1 MIQFPKPEV
10 EQYFQVSVIRQFAVN
25 ADESRI
31 VFSSNMNGTFNLWA
45 MDFHAEHPFPYPLT
59 YEGQTS
65 SFIKMDGEG
74 RFILTSLDRDGDENY
89 HIYALP
95 WNGGQALKLIEGAA
109 DDKYFY
115 VQMSEDGK
123 RLYYVTSKDNPQ
135 FMNSRVYN
143 LETKEDKL
151 IHEGSATSTFLTG
164 VSPDEQVIAYS
175 QSYANTYSVT
185 YVCRKGEEPQCVTPS
200 ADVVHIVGD
209 VCFVD
214 NDTVLFVTDYE
225 QEYAYIA
232 QYQLSTKQFE
242 RVCAIEKESVTNL
255 KWHKETRTLYVVTEK
270 GVVDKLYAYGYD
282 SGELVA
288 MSLPTDIVEQ
298 LSVAASGNIYV
309 LARGAVCPTNIY
321 RYAEGAWA
329 ALTHNV
335 MTGLTAE
342 DLVDPDIVTYDSFD
356 GTVIEALLYRAK
368 EAVANGYTIF
378 WPHGGPQAAE
388 RKQFR
393 AMFQYLLAQGYHI
406 FAPNFRGSTGYGSS
420 FVKLVERDWG
430 EGPRKDCLAGMEW
443 LFAQGISSREKLF
456 VFGGSYG
463 GYMTLLLA
471 GRHADYFRAAI
482 DYVGVSNLFTFV
494 KSVPEFWKPLM
505 ERWLGDPEKDKER
518 FIKDS
523 PITYLDD
530 MTNPMLIVQGANDP
544 RVVKEESDQ
553 IVEALRAQGR
563 DVEYLVFEDEG
574 HGVVRK
580 QNEKVLYQTIV
591 DFLKRHQ

>member
-10 EQYFQVSVIRQFAVN
+10 EQYFQVSVIRQFTVN

-31 VFSSNMNGTFNLWA
+31 VFSSNMNGKFNLWA
-45 MDFHAEHPFPYPLT
+45 MEFQTGHPFPYPLT

-74 RFILTSLDRDGDENY
+74 RFVLTSLDRDGDENY

-95 WNGGQALKLIEGAA
+95 WNGGQALKLIEGAP

-123 RLYYVTSKDNPQ
+123 RLYYVTSKDNSQ
-135 FMNSRVYN
+135 FMNSRVYD

-151 IHEGSATSTFLTG
+151 IHEGATTTTFLVS

-175 QSYANTYSVT
+175 QSYANTYMPT
-185 YVCRKGEEPQCVTPS
+185 YVCRTGEEPQCVTPS
-200 ADVVHIVGD
+200 ADVVHVVGD
-209 VCFVD
+209 VHFVD

-232 QYQLSTKQFE
+232 QYQLSTKQFKQ
-242 RVCAIEKESVTNL
+242 VCAIEQESVTGI
-255 KWHKETRTLYVVTEK
+255 KWHKETRTLYVITEK
-270 GVVDKLYAYGYD
+270 GVIDKLYAYGYD
-282 SGELVA
+282 SGEIA
-288 MSLPTDIVEQ
+288 PISLPADIVEQ
-298 LSVAASGNIYV
+298 ISVAASGNIYV
-309 LARGAVCPTNIY
+309 LARGATRPTNIY
-321 RYAEGAWA
+321 KYTEGAWA

-335 MTGLTAE
+335 MTGLSEE

-420 FVKLVERDWG
+420 FVKLVECDWG

-443 LFAQGISSREKLF
+443 LFAQEISSREKLF

-494 KSVPEFWKPLM
+494 NSVPEFWKPIM

-518 FIKDS
+518 FVKDS

-553 IVEALRAQGR
+553 IVEALRAKGR

-580 QNEKVLYQTIV
+580 ENEKILYQAIV